1 MGGNMITVLSGG
13 GGGAKF
19 VDGLSYLKNNFSII
33 ANTGD
38 DIEIYGL
45 HVSPD
50 VDTIM
55 YTLSGVIDKKK
66 GWGIKNDTFNC
77 QKYLKSLG
85 YDDWILIGD
94 KDLAVHIQRTQL
106 LKSGKTLTEVTSELC
121 RRFGLNIPLIPMSDN
136 FFQTFIELETK
147 SIHFEEY
154 YIKRPEG
161 KIKNIIYKGN
171 DKAKPSQAFLDALDN
186 SDWVILPPSNPF
198 VSIGTIL
205 SLKKVRNILK
215 EKNVIG
221 ISPLIRGKAIKGPL
235 VQMMKYSDF
244 EVNSYGIAKY
254 YQDILDIFILDS
266 LESDL
271 ENKIKNELGIEV
283 FNTNTLMKTKKDRIN
298 LSKFVLKRMET

>member
-1 MGGNMITVLSGG
+1 
-13 GGGAKF
+13 
-19 VDGLSYLKNNFSII
+19 
-33 ANTGD
+33 
-38 DIEIYGL
+38 
-45 HVSPD
+45 
-50 VDTIM
+50 
-55 YTLSGVIDKKK
+55 
-66 GWGIKNDTFNC
+66 
-77 QKYLKSLG
+77 
-85 YDDWILIGD
+85 
-94 KDLAVHIQRTQL
+94 
-106 LKSGKTLTEVTSELC
+106 
-121 RRFGLNIPLIPMSDN
+121 MSDN